1 MSFFKMYLIR
11 SLSAPDA
18 VESPEDRGLAFAGGK
33 EWRAANSL
41 SDTQKQ
47 AEGRGLETGSR
58 KRRPKKS
65 KKKPPQGRLKK
76 TRTKA

>member
-1 MSFFKMYLIR
+1 MCLFFLIKYELQ

-18 VESPEDRGLAFAGGK
+18 EKSPEDQSLAFAGGK

-41 SDTQKQ
+41 SDKQKQ

-58 KRRPKKS
+58 KRRPKKI
-65 KKKPPQGRLKK
+65 KKKASTREAKK
-76 TRTKA
+76 N